1 MRDFTL
7 EDGQNLMSG
16 GEITLTGLSSSTNYS
31 IAVAA
36 VNENGNVG
44 LRSESLRT
52 RTNQC
57 NRFELYLIRLSVD
70 AVCRDDTSEISRDPR
85 TKRIQTRRESLAMPS
100 KHTNKNF

>member
-7 EDGQNLMSG
+7 EDGQNWMSG
-16 GEITLTGLSSSTNYS
+16 GEITLTGLSSSINYS

-36 VNENGNVG
+36 VNENGDVG

-57 NRFELYLIRLSVD
+57 NRFY
-70 AVCRDDTSEISRDPR
+70 VCCGYFLCGFAQFVVVNLTASSHPV
-85 TKRIQTRRESLAMPS
+85 QLG
-100 KHTNKNF
+100 